1 VVGTRL
7 SFSPT
12 MYAPLVLLRTSLL
25 LRTAVDLGGS
35 LVVRQWG
42 GLFNAAVL
50 LLFLANSACVVH
62 NRSMLEA
69 NKDAT
74 AHSLVH

>member
-1 VVGTRL
+1 MVGTRL
-7 SFSPT
+7 NFSPT
-12 MYAPLVLLRTSLL
+12 MYAPLVLLHTSLL
-25 LRTAVDLGGS
+25 LCTAGDLGGS

-42 GLFNAAVL
+42 GLF
-50 LLFLANSACVVH
+50 LANSARVVH